1 MTMAV
6 SSVLLVL
13 LASMLEG
20 SLTAYTGQ
28 QRRSSATVETR
39 AGLEILR
46 ADLRSFCALRD
57 DPELAGDDTLPR
69 FLHLP
74 ATDVYTSDRV
84 AFLRRMKTATPTA
97 AATTTPDAGSLVL
110 VAYAVGFT
118 PDAGGFSSQKLF
130 RRQYTPQETLAKLQ
144 ASAETGAPW
153 LDEAEWKQL
162 TTPPQSATSGTPA
175 SGGGAGSPATT
186 ASASIAEPV
195 VFQVVRFQITPL
207 AALLTDLNDPA
218 SINGVAEV
226 IGGAPWPAAQRP
238 ACVDVTLRV
247 TNRGTA
253 AKLETEA
260 DWRGQGRFPHLLL
273 GSPPTPLRYDDDPEV
288 ETQQLRVHLPRF

>member
-57 DPELAGDDTLPR
+57 DPEVPGDDTLPR

-74 ATDVYTSDRV
+74 AADVYGSDRV
-84 AFLRRMKTATPTA
+84 AFLRRMKTTTPTA
-97 AATTTPDAGSLVL
+97 AVSTTPDVGSLVM

-118 PDAGGFSSQKLF
+118 PDASGFASQKLF

-144 ASAETGAPW
+144 ASAETGVPW
-153 LDEAEWKQL
+153 LDEVEWKQI
-162 TTPPQSATSGTPA
+162 TTPPQSSSSDPAAGGTGNPAAATSA
-175 SGGGAGSPATT
+175 SV
-186 ASASIAEPV
+186 AEPV
-195 VFQVVRFQITPL
+195 VFQVVRFKITPL

-238 ACVDVTLRV
+238 ACVDITLRV

-273 GSPPTPLRYDDDPEV
+273 GNPPTPLRYDDDPEV